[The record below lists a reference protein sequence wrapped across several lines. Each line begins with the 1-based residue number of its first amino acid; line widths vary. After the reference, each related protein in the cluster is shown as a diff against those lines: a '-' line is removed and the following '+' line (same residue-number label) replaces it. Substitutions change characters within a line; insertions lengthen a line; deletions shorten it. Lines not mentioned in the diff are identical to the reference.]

1 MVIPAF
7 DAAATVGQAVD
18 SAMASSADEV
28 IVVDDGSRDDTVVVA
43 KQHGAHVISQVNAGA
58 SKARTAGIAAA
69 RGDLITLLDADDE
82 LVPNGVRESIRTIES
97 APDVIAVG
105 GRTLGVWP
113 SGDETEWP
121 IKYQE
126 ITLRAMLESGF
137 GPWPPGAAVV
147 RRAGLLSNDPRL
159 PLPLHTRH
167 AEDYELFIRLA
178 VLGRVERQ
186 ESVSLR
192 YRLYAGKATT
202 SSPRVLR
209 CKQRIRKYYGS
220 WLDLADFALSDREI
234 RCQELLYKARH
245 AQVAR
250 RPLVASGWL
259 ARAALAHP
267 GELIKSG
274 RQFLNGRGLTGV
286 GVPG

>member
-1 MVIPAF
+1 M
-7 DAAATVGQAVD
+7 
-18 SAMASSADEV
+18 
-28 IVVDDGSRDDTVVVA
+28 
-43 KQHGAHVISQVNAGA
+43 
-58 SKARTAGIAAA
+58 
-69 RGDLITLLDADDE
+69 DADDE
-82 LVPNGVRESIRTIES
+82 LVPDGVQESIRILES
-97 APDVIAVG
+97 TPDVIAVG
-105 GRTLGVWP
+105 GRTVGVWP
-113 SGDETEWP
+113 SGAETEWP

-147 RRAGLLSNDPRL
+147 RRAGLLSNDYPRL

-178 VLGRVERQ
+178 VLGRVDRQ

-192 YRLYAGKATT
+192 YSLYAGKATAA
-202 SSPRVLR
+202 SPKVLR

-220 WLDLADFALSDREI
+220 WLDVADFALSDREI
-234 RCQELLYKARH
+234 RSQELLYKARH

-250 RPLVASGWL
+250 RPLVAGGWL
-259 ARAALAHP
+259 VRAALAHP
-267 GELIKSG
+267 GEFIKSG
-274 RQFLNGRGLTGV
+274 RQFLRGRGLTGV